1 MSEPVFTHTTEESMV
16 MENSFGTVRGPEK
29 LVMVTRIWMW
39 NRDGTD
45 RGSFTWGAADG
56 LGAEHWYAEGGL
68 WFDDQGY
75 LTDFDGVY
83 DLPPAAIK
91 WLYDEG
97 RLTQWYIDM
106 WVQSGRLE
114 VSE

>member
-1 MSEPVFTHTTEESMV
+1 MSEPVFTHTAVESMT
-16 MENSFGTVRGPEK
+16 MENSFGTVAGPET
-29 LVMVTRIWMW
+29 VTMTTKVWLSQH
-39 NRDGTD
+39 NPK
-45 RGSFTWGAADG
+45 RGWFSWSNGG
-56 LGAEHWYAEGGL
+56 ERWYAEGGL

-75 LTDFDGVY
+75 LTDFDGIF

-97 RLTQWYIDM
+97 RLTQWFIDM
-106 WVQSGRLE
+106 WTKSGRLE